1 MARTSR
7 LRSLMDADLTDP
19 VEVVAVDSAAVT
31 DAEAVVV
38 TVETA
43 VEDTVTGA
51 EVIFEQLLY
60 LTFHYY
66 SALNWVRGRCYVR

>member
-1 MARTSR
+1 MNAFVLTFSFLFTASMARTSR

-51 EVIFEQLLY
+51 EVIFEQLC
-60 LTFHYY
+60 
-66 SALNWVRGRCYVR
+66 S